1 MLRYEDGAIM
11 LVMLDLLLAKL
22 IITYDVH
29 VAANS

>member
-1 MLRYEDGAIM
+1 MLVYEDGAIM

-22 IITYDVH
+22 IITYN